1 MASVNSQLQPISV
14 TDTVRDYKHAS
25 RTFVDNNFELQPRH
39 SNLFHVV
46 FSFTAEAATLFN
58 TIEKLELPILVKSID
73 LPQYTIDVRTQNQ
86 YNRKVQSHHGMQ
98 YQPITAVFHDDVKE
112 LIRNMW
118 HKYYIFYN
126 ADATYDLDS
135 NSYTPYDKYND
146 RVQQQWGFQR
156 GNKRFFKDIKIYS
169 MHNHKFAEYTLI
181 NPIITA
187 FNHDSHSYGN
197 PSFMQN
203 SVQFAYE
210 TVKYATGYVN
220 EITPRGFGDIHY
232 DVERSDIAPV
242 DSENK
247 AFINGELTSV
257 SGQQPADLFQGN
269 LIGVIKDADI
279 VYGSQKQVLTGN
291 VLQDTLSILANNAL
305 TGKKLTNN
313 VLVPVTGL
321 GKQLLENSFIGPE
334 NIVKNVSNFFTG
346 NPIVKTQG
354 QNITTNKY
362 TSISNNVSQSPI
374 GYATNIPNNNGSIAN
389 PITMSQN
396 VKYNSSTNTAGT
408 RTQKINQL
416 TQRLNNPNTP
426 DGEKNAIRQQLQLM
440 GK

>member
-1 MASVNSQLQPISV
+1 
-14 TDTVRDYKHAS
+14 
-25 RTFVDNNFELQPRH
+25 
-39 SNLFHVV
+39 
-46 FSFTAEAATLFN
+46 
-58 TIEKLELPILVKSID
+58 
-73 LPQYTIDVRTQNQ
+73 
-86 YNRKVQSHHGMQ
+86 MQ

-112 LIRNMW
+112 LIRNLW

-126 ADATYDLDS
+126 ADPTYSIDS
-135 NSYTPYDKYND
+135 NSYTPYDKYNE

-187 FNHDSHSYGN
+187 FNHDSHAYAN

-232 DVERSDIAPV
+232 DVERSDIAPA
-242 DSENK
+242 DSENT
-247 AFINGELTSV
+247 AFINGELKTV
-257 SGQQPADLFQGN
+257 SGQNSRDLFQGN
-269 LIGVIKDADI
+269 LIGVIKDAEI
-279 VYGSQKQVLTGN
+279 VYGSQKMDLTGN

-305 TGKKLTNN
+305 SGQKLTSNI
-313 VLVPVTGL
+313 LVPVTGL
-321 GKQLLENSFIGPE
+321 GKQLLENSFIGPD
-334 NIVKNVSNFFTG
+334 NIVNNVTNFFTG

-362 TSISNNVSQSPI
+362 TSTSSNVSQSNI
-374 GYATNIPNNNGSIAN
+374 GYANTVPTNSGSIASPN
-389 PITMSQN
+389 TMSQN
-396 VKYNSSTNTAGT
+396 KTYYNSTNTANT
-408 RTQKINQL
+408 KTQKLSELQA
-416 TQRLNNPNTP
+416 RLNDPTVP
-426 DGEKNAIRQQLQLM
+426 DGEKAQIKQKIYLQ
-440 GK
+440 GQK